1 MNTEIKMRRHH
12 LSIAMIAATMTVGTT
27 ASHADFV
34 KDSKVQ
40 LKLKNFYLDRQ
51 YQDDKSFKNWGSWS
65 QAATLDMKSGYA
77 EAGGLKL
84 GIDVLAQGALRLDGR
99 ETNDW
104 VLPYDQAKKEQ
115 KTSFGKLG
123 ATLKAKVSETEL
135 KAGELLPMS
144 PVLFFDS
151 SRQLL
156 TTYTGAWLE
165 SKDLKDT
172 KITVAYI
179 DKVNPRYDNEDL
191 DLSLFAPPRFDS
203 STAGTAKSEGMWIAG
218 IDYQLNPEIGLSYWY
233 ADVQDI
239 YLQQFAALNYK
250 TSLTEKTKLTSH
262 IRYFD
267 NSNSGEERAG
277 NIDNQALSTAVKV
290 QHGMHTVGLSYQ
302 QMFGETP
309 FPTLGGWVPQPYLDN
324 WGVVTFTRPNEKSWG
339 VNYSYDFADAGI
351 QGLKATAVYFK
362 GYDAEGPVKGSKF
375 NSDEFDFI
383 VNYTV
388 PEGTLKGLG
397 IQGMFID
404 ANHEGRLDDF
414 KEYRVATT
422 YTYTF

>member
-1 MNTEIKMRRHH
+1 MRRHP
-12 LSIAMIAATMTVGTT
+12 LSIAMIAATMTIGTT

-51 YQDDKSFKNWGSWS
+51 YQGDKSFKNWGSWS

-77 EAGGLKL
+77 EVGGLQL
-84 GIDVLAQGALRLDGR
+84 GLDILAQGALRLDGR
-99 ETNDW
+99 KTNDW

-115 KTSFGKLG
+115 KSSFGKFG
-123 ATLKAKVSETEL
+123 ATLKAKVSDTEL
-135 KAGELLPMS
+135 KVGELLPTS
-144 PVLFFDS
+144 PVLYFDP

-156 TTYTGAWLE
+156 TTYTGVWLE

-179 DKVNPRYDNEDL
+179 DKINPRYDNENL

-203 STAGTAKSEGMWIAG
+203 SNPTTPKSDGMWIGG

-239 YLQQFAALNYK
+239 YKQQFAAVSYK
-250 TSLTEKTKLTSH
+250 TTFAENTKLTSH

-277 NIDNQALSTAVKV
+277 NIDNQALSVAAKV
-290 QHGMHTVGLSYQ
+290 QHGMHTIGLSYQ

-339 VNYSYDFADAGI
+339 INYAYDFADAGV
-351 QGLKATAVYFK
+351 QGLKATAIYFQ
-362 GYDAEGPVKGSKF
+362 GYDAEGNEKGSRF
-375 NSDEFDFI
+375 NSDEFNFI

-397 IQGMFID
+397 VQGMFID